1 MINLE
6 DISKKISN
14 VLNGTDDET
23 SEISRNNSYMAYEY
37 VVQTE
42 GFQLDYN
49 YNMSSGKNFIPVFVG
64 SLGGAYNPVANLG
77 ESNYSIQITLYYPVR
92 FKKDFYA
99 LNDYL
104 YSIFVG
110 KILTYGTQKARSNIS
125 IAQYGEIQDIDLKQF
140 IQWAE
145 QSYKMPK
152 LIMEKWLSMTFTLYL
167 TTADNLE
174 EQDGLLYGESLKIIK
189 MSYKGEILNNLT
201 LISHTS
207 NLAGEPYSEQ
217 ILGQSLHKTLI
228 SGSSQVFEIPFF
240 IRNNST
246 YKNLMIDYLQGTID
260 NNEVV
265 ITYDYLG
272 NTIEKVC
279 VIQNASIHAQ
289 LGELLGMS
297 LTLTPKVV

>member
-6 DISKKISN
+6 DISNKISN
-14 VLNGTDDET
+14 ILNGTDTEFT
-23 SEISRNNSYMAYEY
+23 SQAGKYAFR
-37 VVQTE
+37 VFTE
-42 GFQLDYN
+42 GFHIDKVYDFD
-49 YNMSSGKNFIPVFVG
+49 SGKNFIPVFVG
-64 SLGGAYNPVANLG
+64 SLGGSYNPVPLLK
-77 ESNYSIQITLYYPVR
+77 EQSYSVSITLYFPIR
-92 FKKDFYA
+92 FK
-99 LNDYL
+99 NDMYSVNETL
-104 YSIFVG
+104 YNAFCG
-110 KILTYGTQKARSNIS
+110 QILTYGTQKARSNIS
-125 IAQYGEIQDIDLKQF
+125 VAQYGEIQDVDFEQF
-140 IQWAE
+140 RQWIE
-145 QSYKMPK
+145 TEYKMPITK
-152 LIMEKWLSMTFTLYL
+152 MEPWLSMTFTLYL

-174 EQDGLLYGESLKIIK
+174 EQDGLLYGESLQITK
-189 MSYKGEILNNLT
+189 MSYKGETLDNLT

-246 YKNLMIDYLQGTID
+246 YKTLMTDYLEGTID

-265 ITYDYLG
+265 ISYDFLG
-272 NTIEKVC
+272 ITIEKVC

-289 LGELLGMS
+289 LGELLGIS

>member
-14 VLNGTDDET
+14 ILNGTDTEFT
-23 SEISRNNSYMAYEY
+23 SQVGKYAFK
-37 VVQTE
+37 VFTE
-42 GFQLDYN
+42 GFHIDSVYDFD
-49 YNMSSGKNFIPVFVG
+49 SGKNFIPVFIG
-64 SLGGAYNPVANLG
+64 SLGGSYNPVPLLK
-77 ESNYSIQITLYYPVR
+77 EQSYSVSITLYFPIR
-92 FKKDFYA
+92 FK
-99 LNDYL
+99 NDMYYVNEML
-104 YSIFVG
+104 YDAFCG
-110 KILTYGTQKARSNIS
+110 QILTYGTQKARSNIS
-125 IAQYGEIQDIDLKQF
+125 VAQYGEIQDVDFEQF
-140 IQWAE
+140 SQWIE
-145 QSYKMPK
+145 TEYKMK
-152 LIMEKWLSMTFTLYL
+152 ITKMEPWLSMTFTLYL
-167 TTADNLE
+167 TTADKLE
-174 EQDGLLYGESLKIIK
+174 EQDGLLYGESLQITK
-189 MSYKGEILNNLT
+189 MSYKGEVLDNLT

-240 IRNNST
+240 IRNNNT
-246 YKNLMIDYLQGTID
+246 YKTLMTDYLQGTID

-265 ITYDYLG
+265 ITYNFLG
-272 NTIEKVC
+272 TTIEKVC

>member
-140 IQWAE
+140 MQWAE

-189 MSYKGEILNNLT
+189 MAYKGEILDNLT

-240 IRNNST
+240 IRNNNT
-246 YKNLMIDYLQGTID
+246 YKNLCRKKAADDARRARRSQY
-260 NNEVV
+260 
-265 ITYDYLG
+265 
-272 NTIEKVC
+272 
-279 VIQNASIHAQ
+279 
-289 LGELLGMS
+289 
-297 LTLTPKVV
+297 P